1 MPTIIADLPAAEVSF
16 ESTGQFIGTPGWIH
30 ERRTLASFE
39 LIFVKRGILPLRV
52 GGEDLRVGGKDI
64 LIIPP
69 QTPHEG
75 SGYLTDTLEFFWVH
89 FRIRHWRRSNATG
102 GMGTSSA
109 YNDHSLVLPLSS
121 SQMDTDRLT
130 IMFNQLLDIYQM
142 SYPEPSSYCDYF
154 TTCLLYEVASLTGR
168 AAAAN
173 SEQRERHAL
182 QKVHEWI
189 RINAFEDISVNQI
202 ADQFNY
208 SPSYL
213 STIYKQHFGVSI
225 TTQISKIRIE
235 RAEELLLS
243 TSMSV
248 QQVAEASGYNDAKY
262 FMRVFKQHTGLT
274 PTRYRTSFTMRHYN
288 NA

>member
-1 MPTIIADLPAAEVSF
+1 MSTIIADLPAADISF
-16 ESTGQFIGTPGWIH
+16 ESAGQFIGTPGWIH
-30 ERRTLASFE
+30 EHRVLDSFE

-52 GGEDLRVGGKDI
+52 GTDDLRIASGGI
-64 LIIPP
+64 VIIPP
-69 QTPHEG
+69 QTSHEG
-75 SGYLTDTLEFFWVH
+75 LGYLTDTLEFFWVH
-89 FRIRHWRRSNATG
+89 FRIRHWRRSDVSDGVAAP
-102 GMGTSSA
+102 ME
-109 YNDHSLVLPLSS
+109 DRSLRLPASS

-154 TTCLLYEVASLTGR
+154 TICLLYEVTSLSGR
-168 AAAAN
+168 TAAVDN
-173 SEQRERHAL
+173 VHRERHVL

-189 RINAFEDISVNQI
+189 RINAFEDISVNRI
-202 ADQFNY
+202 AEQFNY

-248 QQVAEASGYNDAKY
+248 QHVAEASGYNDAKY

-288 NA
+288 NT

>member
-1 MPTIIADLPAAEVSF
+1 M
-16 ESTGQFIGTPGWIH
+16 
-30 ERRTLASFE
+30 
-39 LIFVKRGILPLRV
+39 
-52 GGEDLRVGGKDI
+52 
-64 LIIPP
+64 
-69 QTPHEG
+69 
-75 SGYLTDTLEFFWVH
+75 H
-89 FRIRHWRRSNATG
+89 FRIRHWRRSGATD
-102 GMGTSSA
+102 GTPSA
-109 YNDHSLVLPLSS
+109 YGDRTLMLPLSS

-154 TTCLLYEVASLTGR
+154 TTCLLYEVVSLNNR
-168 AAAAN
+168 AATADN
-173 SEQRERHAL
+173 DQRERHVL

-213 STIYKQHFGVSI
+213 STIYKQHFGISI

-262 FMRVFKQHTGLT
+262 FMRVFKRRTGL
-274 PTRYRTSFTMRHYN
+274 PPGQYRDAFPARLYN
-288 NA
+288 TV

>member
-1 MPTIIADLPAAEVSF
+1 MSTIVADLPEADISF
-16 ESTGQFIGTPGWIH
+16 ESAGQFIGTPGWIH
-30 ERRTLASFE
+30 EHRILDSFE

-52 GGEDLRVGGKDI
+52 GADDLRIGGCDI
-64 LIIPP
+64 AIIPP

-75 SGYLTDTLEFFWVH
+75 TGYLTDTLEFFWVH
-89 FRIRHWRRSNATG
+89 FRIRHWRRSGATD
-102 GMGTSSA
+102 GTPSA
-109 YNDHSLVLPLSS
+109 YGDRTLMLPLSS

-154 TTCLLYEVASLTGR
+154 TTCLLYEVVSLNNR
-168 AAAAN
+168 AATADN
-173 SEQRERHAL
+173 DQRERHVL

-213 STIYKQHFGVSI
+213 STIYKQHFGISI

-288 NA
+288 TA

>member
-1 MPTIIADLPAAEVSF
+1 MTTIAVDVPAADVSF
-16 ESTGQFIGTPGWIH
+16 ESAGQFIGTPGWIH
-30 ERRTLASFE
+30 EKRTLDSFE

-52 GGEDLRVGGKDI
+52 GSRDLRIGGGDI
-64 LIIPP
+64 AIIPP
-69 QTPHEG
+69 HTTHEG

-89 FRIRHWRRSNATG
+89 FQTRHWRRSDAVG
-102 GMGTSSA
+102 GEAAPGDDAGRTMM
-109 YNDHSLVLPLSS
+109 LPLFS

-130 IMFNQLLDIYQM
+130 IMFNQLLDIYQR
-142 SYPEPSSYCDYF
+142 SYPNPSSYCDYF
-154 TTCLLYEVASLTGR
+154 TICLLYEVMSLTDR
-168 AAAAN
+168 AARADN
-173 SEQRERHAL
+173 DQRERHAL

-189 RINAFEDISVNQI
+189 RINAFEDLSVNQI

-213 STIYKQHFGVSI
+213 STIYKQYFGVSI